1 RSSAHRCRG
10 RAPFPREELGG
21 AANLFADNA
30 TEGFLQGFL
39 CTLNMLTESF
49 VEQSLVITAASALD
63 LLSKPRKN
71 VIVDSDGDA
80 GFPASD
86 RNHRATLCI
95 AEIVFT
101 SHGGP
106 HIGFSRAPLPDALNQ
121 THISP
126 RQVYT
131 TTMTRP
137 RAFLPRVIQ
146 RSSKSEEGSSM
157 VRARSSSR
165 TVTASAKRTPCLAK
179 FARALAGSHS

>member
-1 RSSAHRCRG
+1 
-10 RAPFPREELGG
+10 
-21 AANLFADNA
+21 
-30 TEGFLQGFL
+30 
-39 CTLNMLTESF
+39 MLTESF

-106 HIGFSRAPLPDALNQ
+106 HIGFSRAPLPDAL
-121 THISP
+121 
-126 RQVYT
+126 
-131 TTMTRP
+131 
-137 RAFLPRVIQ
+137 
-146 RSSKSEEGSSM
+146 KSDAHFSAPG
-157 VRARSSSR
+157 VHNYDD
-165 TVTASAKRTPCLAK
+165 SAKSIPTKSDP
-179 FARALAGSHS
+179 ALFQIGGRI